1 MSIAKMTGTWLY
13 RWWWWRWQ
21 KSEISYSL
29 FIISVQVLLRLL
41 GTSRHRF
48 CVHIRVCMWSCAVW
62 NDVFLICLLRA
73 FIALLLTGGPGSNP
87 HPVMQIDPDNQSEH
101 PTLVMEELW
110 VWFMDSLFVIEICET
125 NILVKIHL
133 FILLYFV
140 YVCVSIYL
148 SILVMM
154 YVTVVF
160 IIYYYFFQR
169 QVNFHTMH
177 LHLLT

>member
-1 MSIAKMTGTWLY
+1 
-13 RWWWWRWQ
+13 
-21 KSEISYSL
+21 
-29 FIISVQVLLRLL
+29 
-41 GTSRHRF
+41 
-48 CVHIRVCMWSCAVW
+48 
-62 NDVFLICLLRA
+62 
-73 FIALLLTGGPGSNP
+73 
-87 HPVMQIDPDNQSEH
+87 
-101 PTLVMEELW
+101 
-110 VWFMDSLFVIEICET
+110 MDSLFVIEICET